1 MNSAHPFPLILL
13 FAIFALTG
21 CGKKSEIEKKNF

>member
-13 FAIFALTG
+13 LAIFALTG
-21 CGKKSEIEKKNF
+21 CGKKSEIFY